1 MDKISYN
8 SQFTIDNINHGCGR
22 ECGDRIS
29 IDFVNTLLLGIQED
43 EVDGACHWERW
54 ESFWSRNRQVL
65 AENHYLMT
73 GEKTKLFL
81 KFQTDNLERNLR
93 KLEVGRRILALS
105 DILEPGLSAHR
116 GGIKIVTMFT
126 NLSSPLHLHYHLLC

>member
-1 MDKISYN
+1 M
-8 SQFTIDNINHGCGR
+8 
-22 ECGDRIS
+22 
-29 IDFVNTLLLGIQED
+29 LLGIQED
-43 EVDGACHWERW
+43 EVDGVCNWERW
-54 ESFWSRNRQVL
+54 EIFWSRNRQVL

-93 KLEVGRRILALS
+93 KLEVGKGILALS

-116 GGIKIVTMFT
+116 GEIKIVAMFT
-126 NLSSPLHLHYHLLC
+126 TFVSPPHYHYHLLCWRY